1 MQPPRTH
8 SNLAARMG
16 RWSAAHWK
24 KATFGWLAFVIV
36 AFALARKR
44 PAIGRAAFMLVT
56 LAGAFTAFGVIA
68 PFLPG
73 LRQGSIA
80 VIALAAPIGLAA
92 AWTLR
97 ERLRPDPSPAT

>member
-1 MQPPRTH
+1 MTRSFENPVERTSAAYH
-8 SNLAARMG
+8 NTNVFVFNPIWLLAMVAFIAARRSPLG
-16 RWSAAHWK
+16 RR
-24 KATFGWLAFVIV
+24 V
-36 AFALARKR
+36 AF
-44 PAIGRAAFMLVT
+44 ILVT
-56 LAGAFTAFGVIA
+56 VVGILTLFGVIA